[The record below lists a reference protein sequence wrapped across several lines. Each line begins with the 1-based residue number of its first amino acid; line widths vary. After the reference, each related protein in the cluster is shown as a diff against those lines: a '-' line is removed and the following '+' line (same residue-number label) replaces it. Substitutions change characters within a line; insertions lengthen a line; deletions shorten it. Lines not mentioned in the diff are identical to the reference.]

1 MRKMEN
7 RTPRP
12 EKRDAVFAP
21 SARVPPHSYALC
33 EAPAGQT
40 WSRPL
45 VFRTVFRAQKM
56 EMAVRSARPKN
67 GTVSRF
73 SGSVPCSEPSVHV
86 VSVSILF
93 DEGFFWGFRLVRCIA
108 RKTHASSCR
117 VRGRQ
122 DRIGLPRLSARHVVN
137 AVMRKLGKSSGFR

>member
-1 MRKMEN
+1 MHH
-7 RTPRP
+7 P

-21 SARVPPHSYALC
+21 SARVSLSLLRFMRSASWSDLVK
-33 EAPAGQT
+33 ASSGQF
-40 WSRPL
+40 SEL
-45 VFRTVFRAQKM
+45 KKM

-73 SGSVPCSEPSVHV
+73 SGSVPCPEPSVHV